1 VKLLLFVLFQIAW
14 LGCVLG
20 AAAGRPWLGAAV
32 AAATLAVYFRRRGRA
47 EPVVAAGVVGTAGD
61 FALAE
66 SGLVAYSGG
75 LVWIGALWL
84 AFGMLLDAPLRW
96 LHGRLGLA
104 AVLSAV
110 GGGLAYV
117 GGERLG
123 AIDLRP
129 GGLVAVCIVYALV
142 VPALLWWVARR

>member
-1 VKLLLFVLFQIAW
+1 MI
-14 LGCVLG
+14 
-20 AAAGRPWLGAAV
+20 
-32 AAATLAVYFRRRGRA
+32 
-47 EPVVAAGVVGTAGD
+47 GTTGD
-61 FALAE
+61 LALAQL
-66 SGLVAYSGG
+66 GLVAYRGG

-96 LHGRLGLA
+96 LHGRLRLA
-104 AVLSAV
+104 AALAAA
-110 GGGLAYV
+110 GGALAYV